1 MCAIRIAFLAIFRL
15 SQAIKIIVAALAQIP
30 IIVPVIVALL
40 RISALYIAFAAK
52 TSPPPD

>member
-1 MCAIRIAFLAIFRL
+1 MGEESTKNTTPVITD
-15 SQAIKIIVAALAQIP
+15 AAHLKSVYPEFIP